1 MKTPTNTPKRS
12 TVRTGLAG
20 VAVTTAALVGGLTV
34 LPTLVGAQETEPDA
48 PEAPDSSQ
56 PETPRH
62 RHPRGFLKHNAEVV
76 SELLDLTPEEM
87 REAFLEGTTLAE
99 LSQAQGVPVSD
110 LIGALVTE
118 AETQVAERL
127 EAGDI
132 SQEQADRFLDGLEDR
147 ITERVN
153 AERPVREGRGHRGHR
168 GEGAEIVSE
177 LLNMTPEEI
186 REGFQSGSTLAE
198 LAEASGVATEDLVD
212 ALVAE
217 ARAHVDARLESG
229 AITEEQAD
237 SILENMEERIEDRV
251 NADRPL
257 ERPGR
262 SGRLGHRGSP
272 AAEAF
277 DA

>member
-1 MKTPTNTPKRS
+1 MNTPTNTSKRS

-34 LPTLVGAQETEPDA
+34 LPTLVGAQETEPDTPETPDSTQ
-48 PEAPDSSQ
+48 PEAPL
-56 PETPRH
+56 H
-62 RHPRGFLKHNAEVV
+62 RHPRGLLKHNTEVV

-110 LIGALVTE
+110 LISALATE
-118 AETQVAERL
+118 AETRVAERL

-132 SQEQADRFLDGLEDR
+132 TQEQADRFLDGLEDR

-153 AERPVREGRGHRGHR
+153 ADRPVREERGHRGHH

-198 LAEASGVATEDLVD
+198 LAEDRGVATEDLVD
-212 ALVAE
+212 ALVAD
-217 ARAHVDARLESG
+217 ARARVDAKLESG

-237 SILENMEERIEDRV
+237 SILENMKERIEDRV

-262 SGRLGHRGSP
+262 NGRLGHRGSS
-272 AAEAF
+272 AAEML